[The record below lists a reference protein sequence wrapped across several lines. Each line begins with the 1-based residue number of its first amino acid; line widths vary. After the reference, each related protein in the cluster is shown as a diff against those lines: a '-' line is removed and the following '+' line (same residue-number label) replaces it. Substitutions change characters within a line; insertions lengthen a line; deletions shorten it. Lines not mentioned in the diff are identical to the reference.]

1 MTAMDNVYTHVFS
14 PARKTLDAESVRE
27 MQEQAGSTLQT
38 IEQIA
43 AGFGDDAAAY
53 LLAAAAYFRMR
64 PVTMVM
70 MRELKPDFEL
80 LSFIEAGKRLCIAF
94 VEPAGDLLL
103 VTADPLDVRTRT
115 WINARLR
122 TRTEQAV
129 SWGIAT
135 TGDVRSYLTVIE
147 KTVRAMDSVG
157 IADTVNAIDH
167 SALSISIED
176 ISSTEST
183 IVRLVNSTIYDALRA
198 GASDIHLET
207 QPQGLNIKYRLDGV
221 LSMIKRLDG
230 SDLAN
235 QVLSRIKVISEL
247 DIAERRIPQDGRFK
261 VLAEGREI
269 DLRVSIMP
277 NLFGEDAVLRVLDR
291 YHLSGELQTLSLETL
306 GFAEPAKEFVRR
318 LSQLPYGLLLVT
330 GPTGSGKT
338 TTIYAAITEINTG
351 LDKIVTI
358 EDPVEYQLAG
368 VLQIP
373 VNEKKGLTFARGLRS
388 ILRHDPDKIMVGE
401 IRDPET
407 AQIAVQAALTGH
419 QVFTTV
425 HANNVFDVIGRFT
438 NMGVDSY
445 SFVSALNGIL
455 AQRLVRVNCPMCVTD
470 DKPDKELMVRS
481 GLGTST
487 LALSSFNFK
496 HGIGCAHCRGSGFK
510 GRRAIAETLS
520 LNDTLRD
527 LMVERAAISK
537 IKHAARQNGLKT
549 LREAAVALVAAG
561 MTTLEEINR
570 VTPVE

>member
-1 MTAMDNVYTHVFS
+1 MDNDHTPTFS
-14 PARKTLDAESVRE
+14 PARDAFSPETIRE
-27 MQEQAGSTLQT
+27 MQGQTGATLDT
-38 IEQIA
+38 IALIA
-43 AGFGDDAAAY
+43 DGFGADVAGYLKAAAD
-53 LLAAAAYFRMR
+53 YFMMR

-70 MRELKPDFEL
+70 MRQLKPDFDL
-80 LSFIEAGKRLCIAF
+80 VSFIEAGKRLCVAF
-94 VEPAGDLLL
+94 IEPAGELLL
-103 VTADPLDVRTRT
+103 VTADPLDVRTRS

-122 TRTEQAV
+122 SRAEQPV

-135 TGDVRSYLTVIE
+135 VGDVRSYLAVME
-147 KTVRAMDSVG
+147 KSVRAMDSVG
-157 IADTVNAIDH
+157 IADAVNTIDR

-183 IVRLVNSTIYDALRA
+183 VVRLVSSTIYDALRA

-221 LSMIKRLDG
+221 LTMIKRLDG

-247 DIAERRIPQDGRFK
+247 DIAERRVPQDGRFK
-261 VLAEGREI
+261 VLAEARDI

-306 GFAEPAKEFVRR
+306 GFAESAKEFVRR

-358 EDPVEYQLAG
+358 EDPVEYQLSG

-455 AQRLVRVNCPMCVTD
+455 AQRLVRINCPMCVTTAT
-470 DKPDKELMVRS
+470 PATELIARS
-481 GLGTST
+481 GL
-487 LALSSFNFK
+487 AAADLSGFDFK
-496 HGIGCAHCRGSGFK
+496 RGVGCAHCRGSGFK

-527 LMVERAAISK
+527 LMVERAAISS
-537 IKHAARQNGLKT
+537 IKHAARQNGLRT
-549 LREAAVALVAAG
+549 LREAAIALVGEG

>member
-1 MTAMDNVYTHVFS
+1 MDDAHTPVFS
-14 PARKTLDAESVRE
+14 PESVRA
-27 MQEQAGSTLQT
+27 MHGHAGATLEAIT
-38 IEQIA
+38 QITD
-43 AGFGDDAAAY
+43 GFGADVAGYLKAAAD
-53 LLAAAAYFRMR
+53 YFLMR
-64 PVTMVM
+64 PVTMVQ
-70 MRELKPDFEL
+70 MRQLKPDFDL
-80 LSFIEAGKRLCIAF
+80 VSFIEAGKRLCIACI
-94 VEPAGDLLL
+94 EPAGELLL
-103 VTADPLDVRTRT
+103 VVADPLDVRTRS

-122 TRTEQAV
+122 SRVEQPV

-135 TGDVRSYLTVIE
+135 VGDIRSYLAVME
-147 KTVRAMDSVG
+147 KSVRAMDSVG
-157 IADTVNAIDH
+157 IAGTVNMIDR

-183 IVRLVNSTIYDALRA
+183 VVRLVNSTIYDALRA

-221 LSMIKRLDG
+221 LTMVKRLDG

-247 DIAERRIPQDGRFK
+247 DIAERRVPQDGRFK
-261 VLAEGREI
+261 VLAETREI
-269 DLRVSIMP
+269 DLRVSVMP

-291 YHLSGELQTLSLETL
+291 YHLSGESQTLSLETL
-306 GFAEPAKEFVRR
+306 GFAESAKDFVRR

-358 EDPVEYQLAG
+358 EDPVEYQLSG

-388 ILRHDPDKIMVGE
+388 ILRHDPDKVMVGE

-445 SFVSALNGIL
+445 SFVSALNGVL
-455 AQRLVRVNCPMCVTD
+455 AQRLVRINCPMCVTAD
-470 DKPDKELMVRS
+470 TPAIALIERS
-481 GLGTST
+481 GLAG
-487 LALSSFNFK
+487 ADLSSFDFK
-496 HGIGCAHCRGSGFK
+496 RSVGCAHCRGSGFK

-527 LMVERAAISK
+527 LMVERAAISR
-537 IKHAARQNGLKT
+537 IKHAARQNGLRT
-549 LREAAVALVAAG
+549 LREAAVALVAEG

>member
-1 MTAMDNVYTHVFS
+1 MKNEPISLKRV
-14 PARKTLDAESVRE
+14 LDAEFIVE
-27 MQEQAGSTLQT
+27 MQRQSSSALNAIELIAESFGADADGYLQ
-38 IEQIA
+38 
-43 AGFGDDAAAY
+43 
-53 LLAAAAYFRMR
+53 AAAAYFGMA
-64 PVTMVM
+64 PVTIDG
-70 MRELKPDFEL
+70 MRLMKPEFDL
-80 LSFIEAGKRLCIAF
+80 ISFVDANKRLCIAF
-94 VEPAGDLLL
+94 TDQNNELKL
-103 VTADPLDVRTRT
+103 VTADPLDVRTRS
-115 WINARLR
+115 WIYARLR
-122 TRTEQAV
+122 NRSAQSL

-135 TGDVRSYLTVIE
+135 IGDLRSYLVSME
-147 KTVRAMDSVG
+147 KTVRAMDSIG
-157 IADTVNAIDH
+157 ISDTVNASD
-167 SALSISIED
+167 SAALSISIED
-176 ISSTEST
+176 ISSTGSQ

-207 QPQGLNIKYRLDGV
+207 LSHGMNIKYRLDGV
-221 LSMIKRLDG
+221 LTTIKHIDG
-230 SDLAN
+230 SDTSE

-261 VLAEGREI
+261 VLAETREI

-277 NLFGEDAVLRVLDR
+277 NLFGEDAVLRILDR
-291 YHLSGELQTLSLETL
+291 YHLSGERQTLSLETL
-306 GFAEPAKEFVRR
+306 GFADSAMAFVRR
-318 LSQLPYGLLLVT
+318 LSLLPYGLLLVT

-338 TTIYAAITEINTG
+338 TTVYAAISEINTG

-425 HANNVFDVIGRFT
+425 HANNVFDVIGRFA

-455 AQRLVRVNCPMCVTD
+455 AQRLVRINCPQCAID
-470 DKPDKELMVRS
+470 DQPSAELIHRS
-481 GLGTST
+481 GLGTA
-487 LALSSFNFK
+487 ALSRFNFK
-496 HGIGCAHCRGSGFK
+496 RSLGCAHCRGTGFK

-520 LNDTLRD
+520 LDDTLRD
-527 LMVERAAISK
+527 LMAERAALSK
-537 IKHAARQNGLKT
+537 IKHAARLAGLRT
-549 LREAAVALVAAG
+549 LRESAVDLVAAG

>member
-1 MTAMDNVYTHVFS
+1 MDNVYS
-14 PARKTLDAESVRE
+14 PAFRPARNALDAESIRE
-27 MQEQAGSTLQT
+27 IQGQTGSTQQT

-43 AGFGDDAAAY
+43 EGFGDDAAAY
-53 LLAAAAYFRMR
+53 LAEAAAYFRMR
-64 PVTMVM
+64 PVTMAM
-70 MRELKPDFEL
+70 MRQLKPDFEL
-80 LSFIEAGKRLCIAF
+80 LSFIEAGKRLCVAF
-94 VEPAGDLLL
+94 IEPAGELLL
-103 VTADPLDVRTRT
+103 VTTDPLDVRTRA

-122 TRTEQAV
+122 SRAEQPV

-135 TGDVRSYLTVIE
+135 AGDVRSYLAVIE

-157 IADTVNAIDH
+157 IADTVNATDH

-221 LSMIKRLDG
+221 LSVIKRLDG

-358 EDPVEYQLAG
+358 EDPVEYQLSG

-455 AQRLVRVNCPMCVTD
+455 AQRLVRINCPMCVAD
-470 DKPDKELMVRS
+470 DHPDKELMLRS
-481 GLGTST
+481 GLGTSPMA
-487 LALSSFNFK
+487 LASFDFK
-496 HGIGCAHCRGSGFK
+496 HGVGCAHCRGSGFK